1 MTKTNRS
8 KVLRRSTA
16 KRAGLSSEA
25 SELRLDC
32 EALSVLFTAGLT
44 IRIAFCRTIRRVHK
58 WVHSLNTGLISMQS
72 PRLDSKHCSAEFGP
86 AVSSNES
93 RYKLFISCA
102 KVRQKSARVAYAVAT
117 GKEFSTSRMFTSRYG
132 AHIPD

>member
-1 MTKTNRS
+1 MTKPNRS

-32 EALSVLFTAGLT
+32 EALSVLFTAGLA

-58 WVHSLNTGLISMQS
+58 CVHSLNMGLISMQS
-72 PRLDSKHCSAEFGP
+72 PRLDSKHCSAAFRP

-102 KVRQKSARVAYAVAT
+102 KVLQKSAHVAYAVTA
-117 GKEFSTSRMFTSRYG
+117 GKEFSTSRMFNPRYR
-132 AHIPD
+132 AHTPD